1 MPVAIDDV
9 SGIVKMTRKA
19 GNASSSSFQR
29 MLVTAPIIMLPTM
42 INAGDVIAEIPETAL
57 TSGLKNSAAPKSTA
71 TVKDVSPVLPPA
83 ATPADDSI

>member
-29 MLVTAPIIMLPTM
+29 MFVTAPIIMLPTM
-42 INAGDVIAEIPETAL
+42 INAGDVIAAIPETAL
-57 TSGLKNSAAPKSTA
+57 TSGLKNRAAPKAQRLLKT
-71 TVKDVSPVLPPA
+71 
-83 ATPADDSI
+83 